1 MLVCLYSCREEKA
14 KTKKT
19 ENRQFRKEEKN
30 RRNVSRK
37 LRKIQEIPDEDKPAK
52 KRAMKLITEKMPK
65 KTQLQLIVAADNVPT
80 TGGKSTLLKKVVQ
93 NIITEGNNPQ
103 KMLTAVKNLPISDG
117 LKNRIFSTHK
127 QGFVTRMKYAVLSKI
142 PNSAKNNL
150 SLVFSITL
158 EILNFV
164 MTAVQEIKDLGLI
177 ATIYFFFKE
186 VLQKRAHLID
196 GINLMDFVTLLCGIY
211 AFVVMLKLLRTS
223 STLTRKENDRISLK
237 ARLVPFFVETFT
249 SLKIIQGIVKMF
261 GLQKTITKTMKRRL
275 STEKEEV
282 WEKIADTC
290 EQINRAEAHLEKR
303 QQARMWIKI
312 CSVLGDIMQAS
323 VLAIL
328 LLRSDLRVRG
338 ALISLRKMNI
348 VGGKSED
355 GGTQGK
361 RNHRLPAPSCPVEKQ
376 APHPVE
382 IDKTWG

>member
-1 MLVCLYSCREEKA
+1 MLVCLYSCRGEKA

>member
-1 MLVCLYSCREEKA
+1 
-14 KTKKT
+14 
-19 ENRQFRKEEKN
+19 
-30 RRNVSRK
+30 
-37 LRKIQEIPDEDKPAK
+37 
-52 KRAMKLITEKMPK
+52 MKLITEKMPK

-150 SLVFSITL
+150 SLVLSITL

-249 SLKIIQGIVKMF
+249 SLKIIQGIIKLF
-261 GLQKTITKTMKRRL
+261 SLKKKITKTMKRQL
-275 STEKEEV
+275 STEKAEV

-303 QQARMWIKI
+303 QQARMRLKI

-361 RNHRLPAPSCPVEKQ
+361 RNHRLLAPSCPVEKQ

-382 IDKTWG
+382 IEKTWG

>member
-1 MLVCLYSCREEKA
+1 MLVCLYSCRGEKA

-52 KRAMKLITEKMPK
+52 KKAMKSITEKMPK

-150 SLVFSITL
+150 SLVLSITL

-211 AFVVMLKLLRTS
+211 VFVVMLKLLRTS

-249 SLKIIQGIVKMF
+249 SLKIIQGIIKLF
-261 GLQKTITKTMKRRL
+261 SLKKKITKTMKRQL
-275 STEKEEV
+275 STEKAEV

-303 QQARMWIKI
+303 QQARMRLKI

-361 RNHRLPAPSCPVEKQ
+361 RNHRLLAPPT
-376 APHPVE
+376 P
-382 IDKTWG
+382 

>member
-1 MLVCLYSCREEKA
+1 MLVCLYSCRGEKA

-52 KRAMKLITEKMPK
+52 KRAKRAMKLITEKMPK

-150 SLVFSITL
+150 SLVLSITL

-249 SLKIIQGIVKMF
+249 SLKIIQGIIKLF
-261 GLQKTITKTMKRRL
+261 SLKKKITKTMKRQL
-275 STEKEEV
+275 STEKAEV

-303 QQARMWIKI
+303 QQARMRLKI

-361 RNHRLPAPSCPVEKQ
+361 RNHRLLIPSCPWKNRR
-376 APHPVE
+376 PTP
-382 IDKTWG
+382 